1 MVLRHNYVIDW
12 NTQKFEIGNI
22 QMAIVVPELIYY
34 FLVKLRIL
42 LFIAV
47 QCLNQIH
54 AHDLSNHRSA
64 HVTSQ
69 Q

>member
-1 MVLRHNYVIDW
+1 MV
-12 NTQKFEIGNI
+12 
-22 QMAIVVPELIYY
+22 IVALELIYY

-54 AHDLSNHRSA
+54 AHDPSNHRSD